1 VEQAGF
7 DIGEGAKEY
16 GDGAEEIVT
25 EDEGVEENVEGEGAV
40 DLLGEGD
47 NAGQ

>member
-1 VEQAGF
+1 MEQAGF